1 MKKLKSAIITGA
13 SSGIGKTTAK
23 RLAEEGYAV
32 LVAARSGKKL
42 SKLEK
47 DLKSNGLKALAV
59 ECDVTKRSD
68 CKNMVTQCLDEFGS
82 IDVLVNNA
90 GIMPLS
96 FIKNLHQ
103 DEWDNMID
111 VNIKGVLNCIAAALP
126 HMIENRSGHIVN
138 ISSIAG
144 IKAYP
149 TASVY
154 CATKFAIEAI
164 TESMRLELSD
174 RYNIRTTVIRPGS
187 IDTDLTDSITDKE
200 ALEWMEK
207 TVRDLEFIGPE
218 NVANAILYALSQP
231 ENIAVN
237 EVLVRPQSQKL

>member
-1 MKKLKSAIITGA
+1 MKSAIITGS

-23 RLAEEGYAV
+23 RLAKEGYAV
-32 LVAARSGKKL
+32 VLAARRGEKL
-42 SKLEK
+42 SELEAELRK
-47 DLKSNGLKALAV
+47 KGFKALAV

-68 CKNMVTQCLDEFGS
+68 CKNMITQCLDEFGS

-144 IKAYP
+144 KKTYP

-154 CATKFAIEAI
+154 CATKSAIEAI
-164 TESMRLELSD
+164 TEGLRIELSD
-174 RYNIRTTVIRPGS
+174 RYNIKTTVIRPGS
-187 IDTDLTDSITDKE
+187 IDTDLTDTITDQE
-200 ALEWMEK
+200 AMEWIEK
-207 TVRDLEFIGPE
+207 TAPDLEFIGPE
-218 NVANAILYALSQP
+218 NVANAIFYALSQP

>member
-1 MKKLKSAIITGA
+1 MKSAIITGA

-23 RLAEEGYAV
+23 KLAKEGYAV
-32 LVAARSGKKL
+32 VLAARRGEKL
-42 SKLEK
+42 SKLESK
-47 DLKSNGLKALAV
+47 LRNDGMKALAV

-126 HMIENRSGHIVN
+126 HMIENRNGHIVN

-144 IKAYP
+144 IKTYP
-149 TASVY
+149 TATVY
-154 CATKFAIEAI
+154 CATKYAVEAI
-164 TESMRLELSD
+164 TEGMRLELSD
-174 RYNIRTTVIRPGS
+174 RYNIKTTVIRPGS

-200 ALEWMEK
+200 AVEWTKK
-207 TVRDLEFIGPE
+207 TAPDLEFIEPE
-218 NVANAILYALSQP
+218 NVANAILYALLQP

-237 EVLVRPQSQKL
+237 EVMVRPQSQKL